1 MQTLLYALPAWLLIV
16 LVIAVF
22 VALACGGHVLV
33 HRKFRKTDFMVHN
46 EVAGF
51 VIAVVGAIYAVL
63 LAFLTVIVW
72 QRFAD
77 AEDRAQQEANAATD
91 VLRFSRFTAP
101 LQGARL
107 RDDLGRYVD
116 VIVTQEWPAMAHGN
130 NSPEAQRLIVRVIG
144 DVAELPVPNA
154 QQSNVQNHLLER
166 VQVMADLRRSRVN
179 ANRSNVPGVLWF
191 ALIIGAC
198 TVIGFVYLFGLK
210 NFTVHLLITAATAT
224 MIGLSFGLILTLDYP
239 FRGDVSVSPER
250 WIALGEVLKS
260 ER

>member
-1 MQTLLYALPAWLLIV
+1 
-16 LVIAVF
+16 
-22 VALACGGHVLV
+22 
-33 HRKFRKTDFMVHN
+33 MVHN

-72 QRFAD
+72 ERFAE
-77 AEDRAQQEANAATD
+77 AEDRSQQETNAATD
-91 VLRFSRFTAP
+91 VLRFSQFVAP
-101 LQGARL
+101 VAGARL

-116 VIVTQEWPAMAHGN
+116 ALITQEWPAMARGD
-130 NSPEAQRLIVRVIG
+130 SSEQARRLIVRVIG

-154 QQSNVQNHLLER
+154 QQSNVQNHLLDR
-166 VQVMADLRRSRVN
+166 VQAMADLRRSRLN
-179 ANRSNVPGVLWF
+179 ANRSNVPSVLWF

-239 FRGDVSVSPER
+239 FRGDVSVSPEH
-250 WIALGEVLKS
+250 WITLAERLKS